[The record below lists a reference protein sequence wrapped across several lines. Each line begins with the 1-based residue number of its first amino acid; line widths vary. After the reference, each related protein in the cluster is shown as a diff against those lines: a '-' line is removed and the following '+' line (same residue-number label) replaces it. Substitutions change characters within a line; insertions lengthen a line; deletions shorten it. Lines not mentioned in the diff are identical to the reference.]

1 MSSDKAS
8 FQEGYIT
15 DEGCFAHIK
24 INPLHS
30 WLDERMFGWTDREI
44 IYLKKYLIL
53 KFYPLLIHIWT
64 DGSGV
69 KLSSLN
75 FLLISRMFQLSLG
88 TACSD

>member
-1 MSSDKAS
+1 
-8 FQEGYIT
+8 
-15 DEGCFAHIK
+15 
-24 INPLHS
+24 
-30 WLDERMFGWTDREI
+30 MFGRTDGEI

-53 KFYPLLIHIWT
+53 KFYPLIYPLLIHIWA

-88 TACSD
+88 TACCD